1 MPTEEAEMRQE
12 DSHTNISLILDI
24 KKREMPVHGLDIMLN
39 HNSVLMV
46 TPQMSKI
53 LASVT
58 ELFGSEE
65 DKTKPVLELQL
76 GKISDCGHLF
86 QRLRK
91 MNSSDATNTHL
102 VMPQD
107 LKVN

>member
-1 MPTEEAEMRQE
+1 MLLEEVEMKLE
-12 DSHTNISLILDI
+12 DSHMNISLILDI

-46 TPQMSKI
+46 TPLTSKI

-65 DKTKPVLELQL
+65 DRTKLVQELQL

-86 QRLRK
+86 QRLK
-91 MNSSDATNTHL
+91 KILSLDVINLHL
-102 VMPQD
+102 VMPQAS
-107 LKVN
+107 KVN